1 MAGGSHADV
10 AYRDG
15 PAVARLY
22 QKSPHRLES
31 GNRMDR
37 YRSSWV
43 LALGRV
49 Y

>member
-1 MAGGSHADV
+1 MSFTETVQQSGQLLD
-10 AYRDG
+10 
-15 PAVARLY
+15 
-22 QKSPHRLES
+22 KITHRLES
-31 GNRMDR
+31 SDRMDR